1 MAKGKKELIQ
11 LLATEYNL
19 PLKEVERV
27 INSQFK
33 LVAKTM
39 SEGNFE
45 SIRLPFFGV
54 FRVKKSRVKY
64 INDAKRKSIKNNGQS
79 EG

>member
-11 LLATEYNL
+11 LLATKYSL
-19 PLKEVERV
+19 PLKEVEKIV
-27 INSQFK
+27 NSQFK

-39 SEGNFE
+39 SEGDFE
-45 SIRLPFFGV
+45 SIRIPFFGV

-64 INDAKRKSIKNNGQS
+64 INDAKRKSIKNNRESKG
-79 EG
+79 

>member
-11 LLATEYNL
+11 LLATEYSL
-19 PLKEVERV
+19 PLKEVEKIV
-27 INSQFK
+27 TSQFK

-39 SEGNFE
+39 SKGDFE
-45 SIRLPFFGV
+45 SVRLPFFGV

-64 INDAKRKSIKNNGQS
+64 VNDAKRRSIKNNGQS
-79 EG
+79 KG